1 MFQKLYTED
10 AAKNFVDFVQ
20 SEFTT
25 IPKLME
31 WLHPILHRFGINA
44 MVHRTIN
51 FNKVTYYYL
60 WLTIDSNKSIFFVG
74 RQFERNGNCITATV
88 DFTDEQKSYSIF
100 EEVGNKVKHYHEIH
114 NQLETLQ
121 NDICELTKAL

>member
-10 AAKNFVDFVQ
+10 AAQNFVDFAQ
-20 SEFTT
+20 KEFKT

-31 WLHPILHRFGINA
+31 WLQPVSEHLGINA
-44 MVHRTIN
+44 MVHHTVN
-51 FNKVTYYYL
+51 FNKVTYHYL

-74 RQFERNGNCITATV
+74 HQFERNDNCITATV
-88 DFTDEQKSYSIF
+88 DFTDEQKTYSIF
-100 EEVGNKVKHYHEIH
+100 KEVSNKVKRYHEIH
-114 NQLETLQ
+114 KELEILQ

>member
-1 MFQKLYTED
+1 MFQKLYTEE
-10 AAKNFVDFVQ
+10 AAQNFVDFVQ
-20 SEFTT
+20 KEFTT

-31 WLHPILHRFGINA
+31 WLHPVLHRFGINA

-74 RQFERNGNCITATV
+74 RQFEHNGNCVTATV
-88 DFTDEQKSYSIF
+88 DFTDEQKSYLIF
-100 EEVGNKVKHYHEIH
+100 EEAGNKIKRYHEI
-114 NQLETLQ
+114 QKELESLQ
-121 NDICELTKAL
+121 NDICELTKDL

>member
-10 AAKNFVDFVQ
+10 AAQNFVDFVQ

-25 IPKLME
+25 IPKLIE
-31 WLHPILHRFGINA
+31 WLHPVLHRFGINA
-44 MVHRTIN
+44 MVHRTVN

-74 RQFERNGNCITATV
+74 RQFENNGNCITATV

-100 EEVGNKVKHYHEIH
+100 EEAGNKIKRYHEI
-114 NQLETLQ
+114 QKELESLQ

>member
-74 RQFERNGNCITATV
+74 RQFERNGNYITATV